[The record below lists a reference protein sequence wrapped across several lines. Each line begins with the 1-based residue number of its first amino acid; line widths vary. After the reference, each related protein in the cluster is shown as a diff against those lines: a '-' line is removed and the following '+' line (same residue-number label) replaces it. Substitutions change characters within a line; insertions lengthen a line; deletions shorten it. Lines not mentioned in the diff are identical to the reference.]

1 MNKRGRAIIIVVGLI
16 ALVILSFLAHNLY
29 GVFPSHDD
37 RPRLEDLTPEQ
48 LKEIGSYLAIYIKG
62 KSILGFCNSI
72 LLIYLLY
79 LQVKIYRSTKTT
91 FSVTLIMCFTA
102 LLLYTVLGNP
112 VAIWF
117 AGFSGASILG
127 AFNFLPDL
135 FTTVASIIFI
145 MLSRQ

>member
-1 MNKRGRAIIIVVGLI
+1 MNKRGRITIIVAGLF
-16 ALVILSFLAHNLY
+16 ALVILNVLAHNLY
-29 GVFPSHDD
+29 GVFPSRDD

-48 LKEIGSYLAIYIKG
+48 LKEISSYLAIYIKG
-62 KSILGFCNSI
+62 KSILGFWNSI

-91 FSVTLIMCFTA
+91 FSLTLILCFTA
-102 LLLYTVLGNP
+102 LLLYTILGNP
-112 VAIWF
+112 AAIWF
-117 AGFSGASILG
+117 GGFSSVSILR

>member
-1 MNKRGRAIIIVVGLI
+1 MNKRGRIIIIVAGLF
-16 ALVILSFLAHNLY
+16 ALVILNVLAHNLY
-29 GVFPSHDD
+29 GVFPSRDD

-48 LKEIGSYLAIYIKG
+48 LKEISSYLAIYIKG
-62 KSILGFCNSI
+62 KSILGFWNSI

-91 FSVTLIMCFTA
+91 FSLTLILCFTA
-102 LLLYTVLGNP
+102 LLLYTILGNP
-112 VAIWF
+112 AAIWF
-117 AGFSGASILG
+117 GGFSSVSILR

>member
-1 MNKRGRAIIIVVGLI
+1 MNKRGRITIIVAGLF
-16 ALVILSFLAHNLY
+16 ALVILNVLAHNLY
-29 GVFPSHDD
+29 GVFPSRDD

-48 LKEIGSYLAIYIKG
+48 LKEISSYLAIYIKG
-62 KSILGFCNSI
+62 KSILGFWNSI

-79 LQVKIYRSTKTT
+79 LQVKIYRSTKTS
-91 FSVTLIMCFTA
+91 FSLTLILCFTA
-102 LLLYTVLGNP
+102 LLLYTILGNP
-112 VAIWF
+112 AAIWF
-117 AGFSGASILG
+117 GGFSSVSILR

>member
-1 MNKRGRAIIIVVGLI
+1 MNKRGRVIIIIAGLFT
-16 ALVILSFLAHNLY
+16 LVILNFLAHSLY
-29 GVFPSHDD
+29 GVFPSYTD

-48 LKEIGSYLAIYIKG
+48 LKEISSYLSVYIKG
-62 KSILGFCNSI
+62 KSILGFWNSI

-79 LQVKIYRSTKTT
+79 LQVKIYRSTRTT
-91 FSVTLIMCFTA
+91 FSLTLIMCFTA
-102 LLLYTVLGNP
+102 LLLYTVFGNP

-117 AGFSGASILG
+117 AGFSGVSILG

-135 FTTVASIIFI
+135 FTTIASIIFI

>member
-1 MNKRGRAIIIVVGLI
+1 MNKRGRVIIIVAGLF
-16 ALVILSFLAHNLY
+16 ALVILSILAHNLY

-48 LKEIGSYLAIYIKG
+48 LKEISSYLAIYIKG
-62 KSILGFCNSI
+62 KSILGFWNSI

-79 LQVKIYRSTKTT
+79 LQAKIYRSTKTT
-91 FSVTLIMCFTA
+91 FSLTLILCFTA
-102 LLLYTVLGNP
+102 LLLYTILDNP

-117 AGFSGASILG
+117 AGFSGVSILG